1 MHGVAP
7 TPARPLV
14 ARLRAAW
21 WPVRCATDT
30 LLSEVTGIGDKIGD
44 YEIAAKLKSGGMAT
58 LYLGRRAGAAGFARH
73 VAIKLVHPHLSE
85 DANFV
90 SMFIDEAKLSAR
102 IQHPNVVHV
111 EQFGESGGSYY
122 LVMEYV
128 HGCSLSELLKGL
140 GQRKRRLTPDV
151 AVSITMKLAEGLHA
165 AHEIRGDDGELL
177 GVVHRDVS
185 PQNVLLAYKGHVKL
199 IDFGI
204 AKARGRSQE
213 TVAGLLKGKFRY
225 MAPEQA
231 AGLPVDRRSDEYAL
245 GIALWEML
253 TGRRLFKA
261 DNDLLLLDMVRSPRI
276 QPPSTGA
283 PGISPELD
291 AVVMKALAPNP
302 KDRYPTCADF
312 RRALAQAV
320 PQAFL
325 VDSERIA
332 ALLKTVMG
340 DEIRAVQSD
349 LPGSVSELVSESAL
363 RRSQGQTGPDS
374 HAGPAPGGLPEPKEE
389 VLHTMTLSVEDLEM
403 LEAEFPRPSADA
415 FESPPAAASSTPT
428 GSTTSPTT
436 AFAAPT
442 PKIRLPLARL
452 AMALAAIA
460 LLAFGAG
467 YFLFAGATPSDAA
480 LSNAA
485 GPVASAP
492 AAATSLPI
500 AATPVAAPPAAVVT
514 VAPPAIEPVAIEDA
528 GAPPSIQPPTPTGRR
543 HGRIIRHSSGSHEPV
558 AVMTPIVHI
567 QAEMVAVAMAPQ
579 MTAPVIMA
587 IMHGGSGDPL
597 LVDDDF

>member
-1 MHGVAP
+1 MKSRRTSRVGRYHL
-7 TPARPLV
+7 TER
-14 ARLRAAW
+14 
-21 WPVRCATDT
+21 
-30 LLSEVTGIGDKIGD
+30 
-44 YEIAAKLKSGGMAT
+44 IAFGGMAEIF
-58 LYLGRRAGAAGFARH
+58 RGFTF
-73 VAIKLVHPHLSE
+73 
-85 DANFV
+85 DAEGF
-90 SMFIDEAKLSAR
+90 
-102 IQHPNVVHV
+102 
-111 EQFGESGGSYY
+111 
-122 LVMEYV
+122 
-128 HGCSLSELLKGL
+128 
-140 GQRKRRLTPDV
+140 QRDV
-151 AVSITMKLAEGLHA
+151 AVKKLLPQYAEDSAFVTMLTDEYKLVSHLHHPNIAEVYELAQVDGAVLVAMEYIDGKDLRSSLRNARRDGAELDFPDAAYVMASALDGLHH
-165 AHEIRGDDGELL
+165 AHEASDQGSPL
-177 GVVHRDVS
+177 GIVHRDFS
-185 PQNVLLAYKGHVKL
+185 PSNILIAYDGHVKL

-213 TVAGLLKGKFRY
+213 TAAGLLKGKFRY

-442 PKIRLPLARL
+442 PKVRLPLARL

-460 LLAFGAG
+460 MLAFGAG

-500 AATPVAAPPAAVVT
+500 AATPVAAPPAAVVA

-579 MTAPVIMA
+579 ATAPVMMA
-587 IMHGGSGDPL
+587 TMHGGSGDPL